1 MWDYDVLHVM
11 HHVSIWYIQ
20 VFPCTPLYWC
30 RLPYLT
36 HKTPLCL
43 LFSHT
48 TFQGSLCIVWDF
60 LLLWFILLL
69 EKPAQLGLGCLQLC
83 NNEKSVFLVTI
94 IVLYNNWQ
102 FKQHIIRYSQ
112 FIVRYFLGRFFIEV
126 WFYLFI
132 FDYTSVLICVC
143 AVVYPCYL
151 NRCGVYRNFSSYMVT
166 L

>member
-1 MWDYDVLHVM
+1 MIHPIFFPVLLYIDV
-11 HHVSIWYIQ
+11 
-20 VFPCTPLYWC
+20 
-30 RLPYLT
+30 
-36 HKTPLCL
+36 
-43 LFSHT
+43 
-48 TFQGSLCIVWDF
+48 GF
-60 LLLWFILLL
+60 LLLYIKLPFTYFYLIQHSKVPCVSFDPCFFLWFIFLL
-69 EKPAQLGLGCLQLC
+69 KTSAQLGLGCLQLC

-94 IVLYNNWQ
+94 VVLYNNWQ

-151 NRCGVYRNFSSYMVT
+151 HRCGGLQKF